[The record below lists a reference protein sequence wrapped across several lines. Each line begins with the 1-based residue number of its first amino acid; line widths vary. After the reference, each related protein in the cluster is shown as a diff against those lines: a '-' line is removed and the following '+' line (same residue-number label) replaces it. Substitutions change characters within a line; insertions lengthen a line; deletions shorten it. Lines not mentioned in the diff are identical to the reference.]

1 MIQCANR
8 FVVTHKKV
16 GPHLN
21 SIGHGAR
28 SIASIY
34 KEKKEDPM
42 KWRSINFLCIIIL
55 VLAVV
60 LCGNF
65 SYAAQETTIQKI
77 LANRDSYDGQ
87 EVSVSGTVSKLKLKT
102 LKGGNDYTTFSLLGE
117 AGRSLNV
124 FVWGHSKVKMGQRV
138 KVTGTYQKVKRMG
151 QHTFYN
157 EIEAIE
163 IK

>member
-1 MIQCANR
+1 
-8 FVVTHKKV
+8 
-16 GPHLN
+16 
-21 SIGHGAR
+21 
-28 SIASIY
+28 
-34 KEKKEDPM
+34 M
-42 KWRSINFLCIIIL
+42 KWPSTNFLCIIVL

-65 SYAAQETTIQKI
+65 SYAAQETTVQKI

-102 LKGGNDYTTFSLLGE
+102 LKDGNDYTTFSLIGE
-117 AGRSLNV
+117 SRRSLNV

-151 QHTFYN
+151 LHTFYN
-157 EIEAIE
+157 EIEAME